1 MSDIRLSVSSRKAI
15 WKKVTECFN
24 ESSTY
29 ASLDPS
35 LKLSKKNLLLNY
47 RKSLL
52 SVDATIHN
60 LKLSGTD
67 AVSDVELDA
76 ELLACQDYL
85 DKIEFCLPLLEVAS
99 NSAQI
104 VADTARSLLKQPT
117 APLPRFRSLENED
130 LLRFFTEFESTT
142 SAYNYP
148 DRDLLLLLKQQVEG
162 RAKIIL
168 SSLEADKQTY
178 KDAKKLLTTA
188 FASEETRKLST
199 IKELTSLKLKPGDDP
214 FMYISR
220 LRTICESVRVLKITS
235 DDFLQ
240 YFAWLG
246 LDEQFKKELVQI
258 TAKTHPSIGDILDSF
273 FTGCE
278 RYEHAKKLNGKLA
291 QNIGSS
297 IKSTTEDNTSL
308 AVKVNTVKSNDLRNC
323 SICSKIEG
331 QMPSISVPNFLHHK
345 VS

>member
-1 MSDIRLSVSSRKAI
+1 MSDLRLSVSSRKAI
-15 WKKVTECFN
+15 RKKVTECFN
-24 ESSTY
+24 ESNTY

-178 KDAKKLLTTA
+178 
-188 FASEETRKLST
+188 
-199 IKELTSLKLKPGDDP
+199 
-214 FMYISR
+214 
-220 LRTICESVRVLKITS
+220 
-235 DDFLQ
+235 
-240 YFAWLG
+240 
-246 LDEQFKKELVQI
+246 
-258 TAKTHPSIGDILDSF
+258 
-273 FTGCE
+273 
-278 RYEHAKKLNGKLA
+278 
-291 QNIGSS
+291 
-297 IKSTTEDNTSL
+297 
-308 AVKVNTVKSNDLRNC
+308 
-323 SICSKIEG
+323 
-331 QMPSISVPNFLHHK
+331 
-345 VS
+345 